1 MNTSLSIPHETP
13 QLNPAAMR
21 VPNTKSS
28 FNNRASLTWTSDT
41 AQEIIPIEKSILQ
54 RIADGDKAAVKD
66 CLDSYRGLV
75 WSQARR
81 FLRNPADAEDA
92 VQDIFIAIWSAAG
105 KYDPAIASESTFI
118 VTIARRRLIDQL
130 RKTARRPATESLDAE
145 ESAPAQPFVNSI
157 LEESAEIE
165 NVRRALASIQPE
177 CREILTMS
185 HYEGYSH
192 SEIASRLEVPL
203 GTVKSRM
210 RRGLVQVREQLQL
223 TA

>member
-1 MNTSLSIPHETP
+1 MITSLSIPHETP
-13 QLNPAAMR
+13 LLNPAVLR
-21 VPNTKSS
+21 SPKNKPS
-28 FNNRASLTWTSDT
+28 FKNRASLTWTSD
-41 AQEIIPIEKSILQ
+41 AVQESLAVEKSILQ
-54 RIADGDKAAVKD
+54 RIADGDKTAVKD
-66 CLDSYRGLV
+66 CLDTYRGLV

-105 KYDPAIASESTFI
+105 KYDPAIASESAFI
-118 VTIARRRLIDQL
+118 ATIARRRLIDQL
-130 RKTARRPATESLDAE
+130 RKAGRRPATESLDGE
-145 ESAPAQPFVNSI
+145 ESTQGQPFVNSS

-165 NVRRALASIQPE
+165 NVRRALESIQPE
-177 CREILTMS
+177 YREILTMS

-210 RRGLVQVREQLQL
+210 RRGLMQVREQLQL
-223 TA
+223 AA

>member
-13 QLNPAAMR
+13 QLNPAVMR
-21 VPNTKSS
+21 LPKNKPS

-118 VTIARRRLIDQL
+118 VLIARRRLIDQL
-130 RKTARRPATESLDAE
+130 RKTARRPATESLDVE
-145 ESAPAQPFVNSI
+145 ESAPAQPFVNST

-165 NVRRALASIQPE
+165 NVRHALESIQPE

>member
-1 MNTSLSIPHETP
+1 MSTSQSIPQEIP
-13 QLNPAAMR
+13 LLNPAVMR
-21 VPNTKSS
+21 FPKNKPS
-28 FNNRASLTWTSDT
+28 FKNSESLTWTSDT
-41 AQEIIPIEKSILQ
+41 AQESIAVEKSILQ

-118 VTIARRRLIDQL
+118 ATIARRRLIDQL
-130 RKTARRPATESLDAE
+130 RKTGRRPATESLDSE
-145 ESAPAQPFVNSI
+145 ESAQAQPFVDSS
-157 LEESAEIE
+157 LEESAEME
-165 NVRRALASIQPE
+165 NVRRALESIQPE
-177 CREILTMS
+177 YREILTMS

-210 RRGLVQVREQLQL
+210 RRGLMQVREQLQL
-223 TA
+223 AA

>member
-1 MNTSLSIPHETP
+1 MNSSLSIPHETP
-13 QLNPAAMR
+13 QLNPAVMR
-21 VPNTKSS
+21 LPKNKPS
-28 FNNRASLTWTSDT
+28 FNNRASLTWTSD
-41 AQEIIPIEKSILQ
+41 AVQESIAVEKSILQ

-66 CLDSYRGLV
+66 CLDTYRGLV

-118 VTIARRRLIDQL
+118 GTIARRRLIDQL
-130 RKTARRPATESLDAE
+130 RKTARRPATESLDSE
-145 ESAPAQPFVNSI
+145 ESTQAQPFVNSS

-165 NVRRALASIQPE
+165 NVRCALESIQPE
-177 CREILTMS
+177 YREILTMS

-210 RRGLVQVREQLQL
+210 RRGLMQVREQLQL
-223 TA
+223 TG